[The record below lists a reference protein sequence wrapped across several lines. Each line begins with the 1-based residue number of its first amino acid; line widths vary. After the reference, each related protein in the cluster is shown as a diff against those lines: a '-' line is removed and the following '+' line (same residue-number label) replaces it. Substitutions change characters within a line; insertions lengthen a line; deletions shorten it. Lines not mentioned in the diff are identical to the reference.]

1 MTIYQSINST
11 CFMFP
16 VAFSVAGSARVSN
29 LLGGGDAK
37 KAAFA
42 AKMSVASAGFVSFL
56 LGVALYLM
64 PHTFLPSL
72 FAPDEGDL
80 ILETSRTIPLLATYV
95 FADGVQ
101 TALNGVIK
109 GCGRQI
115 VIVPIVVVAYW
126 VIAVP
131 LAYYLAFIVHGGEME
146 CDEGYFCGDVGLVGG

>member
-1 MTIYQSINST
+1 
-11 CFMFP
+11 
-16 VAFSVAGSARVSN
+16 
-29 LLGGGDAK
+29 
-37 KAAFA
+37 
-42 AKMSVASAGFVSFL
+42 
-56 LGVALYLM
+56 M

-72 FAPDEGDL
+72 FAPDEEDL

-101 TALNGVIK
+101 TALNGVIR

-115 VIVPIVVVAYW
+115 IIVPIVVVSYW

-146 CDEGYFCGDVGLVGG
+146 CDEGYFCGDVGLVGGYVYAMQYPVLVVLRVIRPLMVCVLCISD